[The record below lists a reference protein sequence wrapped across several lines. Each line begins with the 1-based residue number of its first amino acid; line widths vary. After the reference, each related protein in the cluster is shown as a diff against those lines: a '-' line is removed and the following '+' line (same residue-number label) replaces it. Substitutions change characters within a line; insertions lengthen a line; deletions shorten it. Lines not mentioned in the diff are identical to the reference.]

1 MADLL
6 RLVESLQQQP
16 VAANGKSPLAELGFI
31 ACAQTVTIKHVP
43 FFEPCLLLI
52 LAGRKSLFDAG
63 AALHAEAGELFAV
76 PGPSS
81 FDMRNEPDVRSRKY
95 RALVI
100 PFSYEH
106 LQDVRTMHTLAAAPH
121 AGGPLKFAR
130 DAVRDDAIAHY
141 LHSLDD
147 KRLRVH
153 RLLEILLILATGD
166 PRLLALAQAQAA
178 WSQRVRSLIA
188 TDLARTWD
196 IADVC
201 KQLATSESSLRRH
214 LKREHT
220 GFRELLNE
228 LRLSSALTQ
237 LLQTSQPIYQVA
249 YDCGYQSVSRFSNN
263 FHKRFG
269 LPPRDLREAVT
280 GSEQNLALSER
291 SVLS

>member
-6 RLVESLQQQP
+6 TLVESLQQRP
-16 VAANGKSPLAELGFI
+16 VGANGKSALADLGFI
-31 ACAQTVTIKHVP
+31 ACAQTVTIQHVP

-63 AALHAEAGELFAV
+63 AALHAQTGELIAV
-76 PGPSS
+76 PGPAS
-81 FDMRNEPDVRSRKY
+81 FDMCNEPDARSRKY

-100 PFSYEH
+100 PFSYEQ
-106 LQDVRTMHTLAAAPH
+106 LQDVCTMHALTAAPH
-121 AGGPLKFAR
+121 AGGALKFAR
-130 DAVRDDAIAHY
+130 DAVRDDTIAHY

-147 KRLRVH
+147 KRLRSH
-153 RLLEILLILATGD
+153 RLMEILLFLATAD
-166 PRLLALAQAQAA
+166 ARLLGFAQAQAT
-178 WSQRVRSLIA
+178 WSQRVRGLIA
-188 TDLARTWD
+188 TDLARAWD

-220 GFRELLNE
+220 GFREVLNE

-280 GSEQNLALSER
+280 GSEQNLAVSER
-291 SVLS
+291 SVSS